1 MIKKYSGLLLIVLFI
16 LQGTL
21 AAQSIT
27 PYFKGYLKEL
37 GSFSLSND
45 LNTVHYDNI
54 IHNRLESR
62 FSFES
67 GFEIK
72 ADLRTR
78 LINGFTVENVPGYA
92 DILDNDP
99 GFVDMSLILVDKDKA
114 IVHTAIDRLQL
125 SYYSEKWDVVLGRQ
139 RVNWG
144 KSMVWNPNDL
154 FNAYSYLD
162 FDYEERPGTDALTV
176 QYSWSYASSLQLGY
190 KFGKSLDESVIAF
203 MARGNVGDYDF
214 QLITGNYLDK
224 LVLGAGWT
232 GYLHNAGFNGEISYF
247 RSRENFIDE
256 SGHIA
261 ATVGSDYMFSN
272 SLYLSGELLYNG
284 GWNSNS
290 NALAQL
296 SQPPTADNLFIS
308 ETGFFVNSNYP
319 LTALTNLSFGVMGSF
334 TESVFVFIP
343 QVSYSVTE
351 NLDFLVLSQL
361 LKGNA
366 LQNATNTPNVLFFR
380 LKWSF

>member
-1 MIKKYSGLLLIVLFI
+1 MKKNTWLIISALLVLS
-16 LQGTL
+16 GTL
-21 AAQSIT
+21 SAQSVT

-37 GSFSLSND
+37 GSFSTSND
-45 LNTVHYDNI
+45 LKTIHYDNI
-54 IHNRLESR
+54 IHNRIESR
-62 FSFES
+62 FIFES

-78 LINGFTVENVPGYA
+78 LINGFTVENFPAYA
-92 DILDNDP
+92 DVLDDDP
-99 GFVDMSLILVDKDKA
+99 GFVDMSLILVDEDKA

-125 SYYSEKWDVVLGRQ
+125 SYFSEEWDVVLGRQ

-190 KFGKSLDESVIAF
+190 KFGKTLNESVIAF
-203 MARGNVGDYDF
+203 MARGNVGDYDI

-232 GYLHNAGFNGEISYF
+232 GYLKNAGFNGEISYF
-247 RSRENFIDE
+247 HPREDFFEE
-256 SGHIA
+256 SGHIT
-261 ATVGSDYMFSN
+261 ATAGSDYMFSN
-272 SLYLSGELLYNG
+272 SFYLSGELLYNG
-284 GWNSNS
+284 GYNSDS

-308 ETGFFVNSNYP
+308 KTGFFVNSSYP
-319 LTALTNLSFGVMGSF
+319 VTALTNLSFGVMGSF

-343 QVSYSVTE
+343 QLSYSVTE
-351 NLDFLVLSQL
+351 NLDFLVLAQL
-361 LKGNA
+361 LKGNT
-366 LQNATNTPNVLFFR
+366 LRDATETPNVLFFR
-380 LKWSF
+380 FKWSF

>member
-1 MIKKYSGLLLIVLFI
+1 MKKYTSLILLFLFA
-16 LQGTL
+16 LPDTL
-21 AAQSIT
+21 AAQTVT
-27 PYFKGYLKEL
+27 PYYKGYLKEL
-37 GSFSLSND
+37 GSLSLSND
-45 LNTVHYDNI
+45 LKTVHYDNI

-67 GFEIK
+67 GFEIR

-78 LINGFTVENVPGYA
+78 VINGYTVENVPGYA
-92 DILDNDP
+92 DILDDDP
-99 GFVDMSLILVDKDKA
+99 GFVDMSLILVDKEKT

-190 KFGKSLDESVIAF
+190 KFGRSLDESVIAF
-203 MARGNVGDYDF
+203 MARGNLGDYDI

-224 LVLGAGWT
+224 LILGAGWT
-232 GYLHNAGFNGEISYF
+232 GYLGNAGFNGEVSYF
-247 RSRENFIDE
+247 HPRDNFFDE
-256 SGHIA
+256 SGHFT
-261 ATVGSDYMFSN
+261 ATLGSDYMLPN
-272 SLYLSGELLYNG
+272 SMYLSGELLYNG
-284 GWNSNS
+284 GYNSS
-290 NALAQL
+290 ANALAQL

-308 ETGFFVNSNYP
+308 KTVFFVNSNYP

-366 LQNATNTPNVLFFR
+366 LQEATNTPNVLFFR

>member
-1 MIKKYSGLLLIVLFI
+1 MKKYFGLILLYLFI
-16 LQGTL
+16 LPGTL
-21 AAQSIT
+21 PAQSVT

-45 LNTVHYDNI
+45 LKTVHYDNI

-62 FSFES
+62 FSFEG

-92 DILDNDP
+92 DLLDDDP
-99 GFVDMSLILVDKDKA
+99 GFVDLSLILVDKEKA
-114 IVHTAIDRLQL
+114 IVHTAIDRLQF
-125 SYYSEKWDVVLGRQ
+125 SYYSEAWDVVLGRQ

-190 KFGKSLDESVIAF
+190 KFGNSLDESVIAF
-203 MARGNVGDYDF
+203 MARGNLGDYDI

-224 LVLGAGWT
+224 LILGAGWT
-232 GYLHNAGFNGEISYF
+232 GYIKNAGFNGEISYF
-247 RSRENFIDE
+247 RPRDDFFDE
-256 SGHIA
+256 SGHIT
-261 ATVGSDYMFSN
+261 ATMGSDYMFPN
-272 SLYLSGELLYNG
+272 SIYLSGELLYNG
-284 GWNSNS
+284 GYNSS
-290 NALAQL
+290 ANALAQL

-308 ETGFFVNSNYP
+308 KTAFFVNTNYP

-366 LQNATNTPNVLFFR
+366 LQEATNTPNVLFFR